1 MSYFKY
7 KHYSCYYEEY
17 GSGNPTV
24 FLHGN
29 TASSKMFELLL
40 PLYQNRIKVILLD
53 FLGNG
58 RSDRVEYFPP
68 NIWYD
73 EALQTIALIDYLGYE
88 KVSLV
93 GTSGGAWAAINAAL
107 DCPSKIQ
114 CVVADSFDGRTLHE
128 GFGEGLK
135 KERAFAINDTQASQF
150 YEWCQGPDWEEVVK
164 LDTAALIECEK
175 SKLPLFHKDIGTLE
189 IPTLLMGSKEDQM
202 VRNNLYQEYQSLQ
215 TLIKNASI
223 HMFEHGNHPAIFS
236 NAEEAANII
245 VNFVIQSK

>member
-107 DCPSKIQ
+107 ECPSKIQ

-150 YEWCQGPDWEEVVK
+150 YEWCQGEDWEYVVD
-164 LDTAALIECEK
+164 LDTEALVNYERKQIRIFHAPIETIQ
-175 SKLPLFHKDIGTLE
+175 LPLLITISKQDEMLSNNMEEECKHLHELNPQISYRIFDEGTHPLIASRADE
-189 IPTLLMGSKEDQM
+189 
-202 VRNNLYQEYQSLQ
+202 VAR
-215 TLIKNASI
+215 LIKTFLRS
-223 HMFEHGNHPAIFS
+223 
-236 NAEEAANII
+236 
-245 VNFVIQSK
+245 